1 MTYDKD
7 IWRDSIVDSIADGA
21 FTIDMDQ
28 TITYFNRAAEKMTG
42 ISQDQAIGQKCYDVL
57 RANICETACILQK
70 TMKSGKE
77 QTNQEITILNR
88 SGIVMPVSISAS
100 VVRNQKGE
108 IIGGVE
114 TLRDLSTIQILRQE
128 IQSKYTSGDIVSKN
142 HVIQTILAVLPD
154 IASSLSTVL
163 IEGPSGTGKEIFAKA
178 IHELSNRKGRFVAV
192 NCSALPDTL
201 LESEFFGYKKGAFS
215 EAKSDKPGR
224 FALAEGG
231 TLLLDEIGD
240 ISPALQ
246 AKLLR
251 VLEEKEYD
259 PLGSTV
265 SVKTDARIIATTN
278 KSLADLKA
286 RGLYRDDLFFR
297 LNVVRLFLPPLSERR
312 EDIPLLVDH
321 FIQKFNVLKKMTI
334 RGISRKAME
343 KLMRYDFPGNVREL
357 ANFIEY
363 AFLLCHDKIIDIQH
377 LPDDLH
383 KQRSGPP
390 AVFQKP
396 EISPSQ
402 QPERDIILKAL
413 QRCNGN
419 RLKTAAYLGIN
430 KSTLWRKMKCYDIQ
444 YPAHQ
449 LPSTE

>member
-1 MTYDKD
+1 MTKDKE

-21 FTIDMDQ
+21 FTIDKDQ

-42 ISQDQAIGQKCYDVL
+42 ISQKQAIGQKCYDVL

-88 SGIVMPVSISAS
+88 SGIVIPVSISAS
-100 VVRNQKGE
+100 VVRNQEGE

-114 TLRDLSTIQILRQE
+114 TIRDLSTIQILRQE
-128 IQSKYTSGDIVSKN
+128 IQNKYTSGDIISKN
-142 HVIQTILAVLPD
+142 HAIQTILEVLPD

-163 IEGPSGTGKEIFAKA
+163 IEGPSGTGKEVFAKA
-178 IHELSNRKGRFVAV
+178 IHELSNSKGRFVAV

-224 FALAEGG
+224 FALAAGG

-259 PLGSTV
+259 PLGSTS

-297 LNVVRLFLPPLSERR
+297 LNVVRIFIPPLSERR

-321 FIQKFNVLKKMTI
+321 FIQKFNVLKKMSI

-343 KLMRYDFPGNVREL
+343 ILMRYDFPGNVREL

-363 AFLLCHDKIIDIQH
+363 AFLLCHDKVIDIQH
-377 LPDDLH
+377 LPNDLH
-383 KQRSGPP
+383 KQLCRSSE
-390 AVFQKP
+390 V
-396 EISPSQ
+396 IQ
-402 QPERDIILKAL
+402 QPETSAPLQPEREIILKAL
-413 QRCNGN
+413 QRYHGN
-419 RLKTAAYLGIN
+419 RLKTAIYLGIN
-430 KSTLWRKMKCYDIQ
+430 KSTLWRKMKSHEIQ

-449 LPSTE
+449 LPASE